1 MAIAISNRREFLT
14 YGMGILG
21 VGAVVPNYLV
31 RTALAGPA
39 AEQGQRVLVVL
50 QLSGG
55 NDAMSMLV
63 PYGHAEYA
71 KVRQTTRIQDNEVL
85 KINNELG
92 LHPNLKDLKELMD
105 HGTFAI
111 IPGVGYPNP
120 NLSHFH
126 SQDIWHTADYR
137 GRNARYG
144 WLGKS
149 IDAGYP
155 SNHDPLLSVAVGVGS
170 TPLAMEGKDHLGVS
184 LQTPESFRFVGDKG
198 DAQRGTAYRK
208 LQDLASHRIERLSEL
223 GFVST
228 TASVANSSSDQIR
241 QRAEDYK
248 PTVTYPE
255 TPLGRELRS
264 IAALIVGGL
273 PTRIFFTTHPGGFD
287 THANQRTHHDKL
299 MADLNDALFAFYKDL
314 AAQKQASRVLTMTT
328 SEFGRTV
335 KENGTQG
342 TDHGAAAAMLLIGP
356 GVKAGIRGTHPSLS
370 ETIGGGGNWLKHTV
384 DFRGVYAT
392 VLEKWLNIP
401 SEPVLGE
408 KFDLVDCI
416 V

>member
-1 MAIAISNRREFLT
+1 MTLSFSTRRAFLG
-14 YGMGILG
+14 YGMGIVG
-21 VGAVVPNYLV
+21 VGAALPNYLV
-31 RTALAGPA
+31 RTAWAGPK
-39 AEQGQRVLVVL
+39 AEAGQRVLVVL

-63 PYGHAEYA
+63 PYGQAEYA
-71 KVRQTTRIQDNEVL
+71 KVRQTTRIQDNEVIKL
-85 KINNELG
+85 NSELG
-92 LHPNLKDLKELMD
+92 LHPNLKGLIDQGACATL
-105 HGTFAI
+105 
-111 IPGVGYPNP
+111 PGVGYPRP

-144 WLGKS
+144 WLGKA
-149 IDAGYP
+149 IDAGFSGNP
-155 SNHDPLLSVAVGVGS
+155 DPLLSVAVGVGS
-170 TPLAMEGKDHLGVS
+170 TPLAMEGKEHLGVS
-184 LQTPESFRFVGDKG
+184 LQTPESFRFVGDRG
-198 DAQRGTAYRK
+198 DERRGTAYRK
-208 LQDLASHRIERLSEL
+208 LQELATRRPERLSEL
-223 GFVST
+223 GFVSQ
-228 TASVANSSSDQIR
+228 TAAVANSSSDQIR
-241 QRAEDYK
+241 KQAEDYK
-248 PTVTYPE
+248 PTIEYPQ
-255 TPLGRELRS
+255 TPLGRQLRS

-287 THANQRTHHDKL
+287 THANQRVHHDRL

-314 AAQKQASRVLTMTT
+314 ERQKQAARVLTMTT

-342 TDHGAAAAMLLIGP
+342 TDHGAAAAMLMLGP
-356 GVKAGIRGTHPSLS
+356 GVKPGIRGTHPSLS
-370 ETIGGGGNWLKHTV
+370 DVMGGGGNWLKHTA

-416 V
+416 A